1 MEETET
7 PLSLCS
13 SSSIALGTGGRF
25 TVALLE
31 WLPDRSVFSPSPSS
45 SSPSSSPSSSASSV
59 SSSSLSSSSPVSGS
73 LRRFRVLEKIS
84 YVWQRRGRAG
94 EALVEEFERKMEA
107 LRRSHCRE
115 TPSLQGDAL
124 HAPPAQAASPR
135 PRLTVEVGTAEMQVE
150 ACHPVS
156 DLRLL
161 FAADAAPT
169 HVRVF
174 FEPSS
179 ASACA
184 PASSGPL
191 CGRSFFSPLCPFT
204 PPTLASPVSADLLK
218 AATSSQLPPVA
229 VASESH
235 LSSSSSSSSLSS
247 SSLSSSSLSSSSLSS
262 SSLSSSS
269 SVLPRLFVSSS
280 SSRSQD
286 PPGRLPVP
294 GASASASPSLSVSPP
309 PERGENEKTEGARPQ
324 SGSGG
329 VERSAG
335 LAVPPGCGV
344 GSQSRFRDLMAA
356 DKNRL
361 AACSSGA
368 LRRISLEELS
378 RHCSRED
385 LWVALDGVVYD
396 ISSYV
401 SFHPGGARILV
412 EHAGT
417 DISEVFRQYHA
428 WVNAKHI
435 LEYNRVGIFQG

>member
-45 SSPSSSPSSSASSV
+45 SSPSSSASSV
-59 SSSSLSSSSPVSGS
+59 SSSSLSSSLSSSSPVSGS

-184 PASSGPL
+184 SASSGPL

-247 SSLSSSSLSSSSLSS
+247 SSLSSSS
-262 SSLSSSS
+262 

-294 GASASASPSLSVSPP
+294 GASASASPSVSVSPP

-335 LAVPPGCGV
+335 LAVPPGCGGEKTV
-344 GSQSRFRDLMAA
+344 DVHTHTGVLSCLLQT
-356 DKNRL
+356 
-361 AACSSGA
+361 
-368 LRRISLEELS
+368 EELCVLQEYAFTHTHPCAHAIAFAILFVFIEIQFNKMHRS
-378 RHCSRED
+378 ASHSP
-385 LWVALDGVVYD
+385 GV
-396 ISSYV
+396 SSDMLLC
-401 SFHPGGARILV
+401 LV
-412 EHAGT
+412 TH
-417 DISEVFRQYHA
+417 
-428 WVNAKHI
+428 
-435 LEYNRVGIFQG
+435 

>member
-7 PLSLCS
+7 PSSLCS

-31 WLPDRSVFSPSPSS
+31 WLPDRSLFSPDPSS
-45 SSPSSSPSSSASSV
+45 SSLSSP
-59 SSSSLSSSSPVSGS
+59 SSSSLSSSSAVSRS
-73 LRRFRVLEKIS
+73 LRTFRVLEKIS
-84 YVWQRRGRAG
+84 YVWQRRERAG

-107 LRRSHCRE
+107 LHRSHSRR

-124 HAPPAQAASPR
+124 HAPPAAASR
-135 PRLTVEVGTAEMQVE
+135 QPRLTVEIGTAEMQAD
-150 ACHPVS
+150 ACQRVS

-161 FAADAAPT
+161 FAADDAPT

-174 FEPSS
+174 FEPS

-184 PASSGPL
+184 PDSSDPL
-191 CGRSFFSPLCPFT
+191 CGRSFFSPFFPFT
-204 PPTLASPVSADLLK
+204 PPTLASPAYADLPK
-218 AATSSQLPPVA
+218 AAISTQLPPVD
-229 VASESH
+229 VPSESLLSSPSSSSFASSSSL
-235 LSSSSSSSSLSS
+235 LSSSSSSSSA
-247 SSLSSSSLSSSSLSS
+247 
-262 SSLSSSS
+262 
-269 SVLPRLFVSSS
+269 LPELFVSSS
-280 SSRSQD
+280 SPRAQD
-286 PPGRLPVP
+286 PPQRLPASR
-294 GASASASPSLSVSPP
+294 ASASSSPSVSVSPP
-309 PERGENEKTEGARPQ
+309 RERGENEKTESTRPQ
-324 SGSGG
+324 SGSAG
-329 VERSAG
+329 VQRSAG
-335 LAVPPGCGV
+335 LTVPPGCGV

-356 DKNRL
+356 DKSRL
-361 AACSSGA
+361 AASSSGA

-378 RHCSRED
+378 RHCTRED

-412 EHAGT
+412 EHAGS

>member
-45 SSPSSSPSSSASSV
+45 SSPSSSASSV
-59 SSSSLSSSSPVSGS
+59 SSSSLSSSLSSSSPVSGS

-184 PASSGPL
+184 SASSGPL

-247 SSLSSSSLSSSSLSS
+247 SSLSSSS
-262 SSLSSSS
+262 

-294 GASASASPSLSVSPP
+294 GASASASPSVSVSPP